1 MTNSV
6 VLKYAALGALGA
18 IVGYTYYHFFG
29 CTSGCSI
36 KSNPYQTTLLGAAL
50 FMFAYTPPKNKEQS
64 APSKNDG
71 E

>member
-6 VLKYAALGALGA
+6 VLKYAALGIIGA
-18 IVGYTYYHFFG
+18 VVGYSYYHFFG

-50 FMFAYTPPKNKEQS
+50 FMFAYTPPKKEEKS
-64 APSKNDG
+64 VLHSSDEK
-71 E
+71 